1 MHLVAYLLGSWGICF
16 NRLTNFAQRT
26 APNCVW
32 RPDSTRTRWGSYIP
46 GKYIILVKFMPSQN
60 EIIGTPLI
68 KTCKRASL
76 YQDTRQGSPASVWT
90 VQDTMRSVQDSAS
103 PGLGVSRTRRVQDT
117 ACPGHGVSRSRTR
130 CAVSRTRRVQDAA
143 CPGHG
148 VSRTRRI
155 QDSAYPGHGVSRTQR
170 VQDSAYPGPGHG
182 APA

>member
-46 GKYIILVKFMPSQN
+46 GKYIILVKFMPPQN

-90 VQDTMRSVQDSAS
+90 VQDTMRSVQDSAC

-130 CAVSRTRRVQDAA
+130 CAVSRTRRVQD
-143 CPGHG
+143 
-148 VSRTRRI
+148 
-155 QDSAYPGHGVSRTQR
+155 
-170 VQDSAYPGPGHG
+170 SAYPGPGHG